1 MPTINYEYVD
11 LGLPS
16 GTLWAKYNIGAT
28 SETEYGNYYQYG
40 KGADTYQVTSGQSN
54 YSGTENPL
62 AASADTAAQ
71 VWGGKWRMPTDT
83 QITELITNTTYS
95 FENNFND
102 SGINGGKFTAS
113 NGNYVFFPS
122 AGYYNN
128 GSLNEVGGCGRY
140 WGSAPSGTT
149 SAYRLVFC
157 NEETYLSTRIREL
170 GYPVRAV
177 KSYGKVLTVSKYD
190 GADVSTRV
198 STNSCDVNF
207 ELSGSDTSWITDVRI
222 DSRTRRIL
230 SVKRNTNNYI
240 ERTAIIKP
248 KINNVVCE
256 DESKWIKVVQES
268 GCECGTALSIPTPY
282 VTLESGKT
290 SSNYV
295 YYNTGA
301 CFVSID
307 SFEYI
312 PSTFINWYSASTE
325 PQYGRILVQNRQT
338 NTGVERSGTVIVNY
352 SEAEGCTASTSFTVV
367 MKTGCGCGC
376 IYKYP
381 SGQEETLTWYPN
393 DTSTKGPGIV
403 RYVPNP
409 NSGYCYSSV
418 TTSFTSD
425 NASHW
430 NVSGVTQYPDPSA
443 PYDYWIPITPK
454 YENNTTDDITG
465 TFILEYTLRE
475 GTPGATCQF
484 IVNCIHEGNS
494 CISTFEWL

>member
-40 KGADTYQVTSGQSN
+40 KGADTYQVTSGQSD

-71 VWGGKWRMPTDT
+71 VWGGKWRMPT
-83 QITELITNTTYS
+83 QAQLEELTANTTY
-95 FENNFND
+95 EWTTIND
-102 SGINGGKFTAS
+102 VHGAKFTAA
-113 NGNYVFFPS
+113 NGNYVFIPC
-122 AGYYNN
+122 AGCYDDN
-128 GSLNEVGGCGRY
+128 GSLTN
-140 WGSAPSGTT
+140 
-149 SAYRLVFC
+149 FD
-157 NEETYLSTRIREL
+157 EETNILASTPNNANTFKSLSCGD
-170 GYPVRAV
+170 GYYDITSGSRDYGFSVRAV
-177 KSYGKVLTVSKYD
+177 KSYGKVLTVNKNYGTD
-190 GADVSTRV
+190 NSTIV

-207 ELSGSDTSWITDVRI
+207 ELSGSDTSWITNVSI
-222 DSRTRRIL
+222 DSRTGRRL
-230 SVKRNTNNYI
+230 YVYRNANNYI